1 MAYVISDLEP
11 RFAPLLSEE
20 NPSSNEKIVFVYLIR
35 KDTGFCVKAVTPA
48 QTGPGGQPLPG
59 RDIGRWVSDCP
70 LAVVTTA
77 LLWLSQSEWEIHDGH
92 DGSLHDGIAFNEVF
106 DTVPEIADRSV
117 HPQSAIETLRKNFP
131 PKPGEGTVTVQQPAP
146 TRGARLELGARRPVP
161 PAISGPVATAPDVR
175 TEVQAV
181 TRTAPRAPVAVT
193 APGDA
198 EIVSAIRSLRAGD
211 PPGITLRTLAH
222 RLGFDHRQIL
232 PAVDDLGSD
241 QASTVAKSLEQE
253 LRSLRGG
260 ADPAQVAMRIA
271 TGLGILVAAEP
282 EGEPD
287 LDAIDRELA
296 VAEAAEPQ
304 MGVRVAYPAARGNG
318 GAPGTRVVDEET
330 GRVLRPLRPGEVP
343 PGLTP
348 EQQAEFEGMAVQD
361 DSIANKLADTERR
374 ARAQHERVER
384 ALAAKRIR
392 DAAELEARRQEAAE
406 LEEMAR
412 AAEQQDAEL
421 AAEAGSNGAAAT
433 VPLPAPVIKPRPKKK
448 PETPAA
454 EG

>member
-1 MAYVISDLEP
+1 
-11 RFAPLLSEE
+11 
-20 NPSSNEKIVFVYLIR
+20 
-35 KDTGFCVKAVTPA
+35 
-48 QTGPGGQPLPG
+48 
-59 RDIGRWVSDCP
+59 
-70 LAVVTTA
+70 
-77 LLWLSQSEWEIHDGH
+77 
-92 DGSLHDGIAFNEVF
+92 
-106 DTVPEIADRSV
+106 
-117 HPQSAIETLRKNFP
+117 
-131 PKPGEGTVTVQQPAP
+131 
-146 TRGARLELGARRPVP
+146 
-161 PAISGPVATAPDVR
+161 
-175 TEVQAV
+175 
-181 TRTAPRAPVAVT
+181 VAVT

-271 TGLGILVAAEP
+271 TGLGIRVAAEP